1 MRFTATGAWDWWRGL
16 NPTRFVAAP
25 MVDQSEL
32 AFRMLCRELGVGL
45 CYTPMLHARLMTEH
59 PSYKKLHFDAG
70 GEDDRPLF
78 GQLAGHDPQVVLSAA
93 RLIEDSV
100 SAVDLNFGCPQAIA
114 RKGRYGAFLLEEP
127 DVPVMLVETLA
138 RELSVPVTAKVRIL
152 PSGIEDS
159 IELCL
164 RMQDAGA
171 AALCVHGR
179 TRTMNKQRAGAAD
192 WNSITRLVEALDIP
206 VIANGGVACY
216 GDAEACLEQT
226 GAAAIMSSEALLEN
240 PALFCSNIDPRTG
253 AFLDQDELARRYLQM
268 CERYPPSKGLAMSRG
283 HVFKLLHHGF
293 KQRTHLRDELL
304 LAQTTAELAHVCS
317 RLQAEGWEQP
327 CFHREEYTPARS
339 WYWRHRHAAP
349 PHELHASGGEAGD
362 VAGGAAAAAHRSM
375 RRMSAVETQDAQRLV
390 AGAGGAVVDEGEKA
404 LQRRERKKAEK
415 KRRRKRREEERKM
428 RAGV

>member
-216 GDAEACLEQT
+216 ADAEACLEQT
-226 GAAAIMSSEALLEN
+226 VRARVRVRVVH
-240 PALFCSNIDPRTG
+240 DP
-253 AFLDQDELARRYLQM
+253 
-268 CERYPPSKGLAMSRG
+268 
-283 HVFKLLHHGF
+283 
-293 KQRTHLRDELL
+293 
-304 LAQTTAELAHVCS
+304 
-317 RLQAEGWEQP
+317 
-327 CFHREEYTPARS
+327 
-339 WYWRHRHAAP
+339 
-349 PHELHASGGEAGD
+349 
-362 VAGGAAAAAHRSM
+362 
-375 RRMSAVETQDAQRLV
+375 
-390 AGAGGAVVDEGEKA
+390 
-404 LQRRERKKAEK
+404 
-415 KRRRKRREEERKM
+415 
-428 RAGV
+428 